1 MARRRS
7 RPAES
12 CELFTPSIETAHRL
26 EARAMREF
34 APANYTARSLIEAI
48 YDADLLRKLRD
59 GYEVVEHPYG
69 SRTLPHMEL
78 EGTRFQLHVSFDEL
92 KMLPPNDDYATPKGV
107 VPRHVMD
114 HWLAMFAIHQK
125 WVAVRAVCTWLNLH
139 NATLGAARYYW
150 PSILM
155 LMPQNEDLAA
165 CGGTRYKDVPGISE
179 IIPLM
184 RDTATTVATMKLLPE
199 ERKDAAVESIVSM
212 GFTDNAQRFHV
223 AG

>member
-1 MARRRS
+1 VGKTH
-7 RPAES
+7 
-12 CELFTPSIETAHRL
+12 ELFSPGIDTAYKLET
-26 EARAMREF
+26 RAMREF
-34 APANYTARSLIEAI
+34 APANYTAQSLIEAI

-59 GYEVVEHPYG
+59 GYEVGILPYG

-78 EGTRFQLHVSFDEL
+78 EGTRFHLNVDFDEL
-92 KMLPPNDDYATPKGV
+92 KMMPPNDDYATPKGV

-199 ERKDAAVESIVSM
+199 ERKGSTARTIVNMSIV
-212 GFTDNAQRFHV
+212 DNDEKWFHV
-223 AG
+223 A